1 MRFHNITYTAR
12 LAKVLRSVRRER
24 GFTQAEVAE
33 RAGVSRSWLI
43 EFESGKP
50 TVEVGKVMSVVRA
63 LGVCVEI
70 ASPIRTGG
78 HDFVERHR
86 ARLPAP
92 TPARSAETESPQSQ
106 P

>member
-24 GFTQAEVAE
+24 GFTQADLAD

-70 ASPIRTGG
+70 ASPTRTSG

-86 ARLPAP
+86 ARLSAPDPAQS
-92 TPARSAETESPQSQ
+92 TKAESPRSQ